1 MNLINFKGLRNQ
13 KHFQPCPPTVADY
26 IKKSHLKFSINIH
39 EKNASDEEMKKKKNK
54 YGEREGKKNELSDKY
69 NEPNQR
75 QSTIDAGRLI

>member
-39 EKNASDEEMKKKKNK
+39 EKNASNEEMKKKRINM
-54 YGEREGKKNELSDKY
+54 ERGREKRMNY
-69 NEPNQR
+69 RINIMNQTNDR
-75 QSTIDAGRLI
+75 AQLTLAD